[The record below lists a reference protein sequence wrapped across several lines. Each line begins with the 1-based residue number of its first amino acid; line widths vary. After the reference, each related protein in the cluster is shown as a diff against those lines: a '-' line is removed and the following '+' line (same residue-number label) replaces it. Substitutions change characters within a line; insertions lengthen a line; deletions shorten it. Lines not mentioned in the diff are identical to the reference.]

1 MENLILFLKGIIIG
15 IGKIIPGLS
24 GSMIMM
30 VMGLYE
36 KGIDALYHFF
46 DDVKGNF
53 KFLITIGSGIL
64 VAIIL
69 MSKLIKVLL
78 LNYYF
83 IIICFFVGLILGG
96 IPSIFKEVKG
106 HYNKKN
112 IMLFIFF
119 LLLVTSLT
127 FIDTNN
133 QMMLDDGFNDFILMY
148 IIGIIE
154 AATMIIPGISG
165 TAIMMILGLY
175 NILLD
180 LFINLGNFNLMI
192 SNLKSII
199 PFGIGLVTGGMAFI
213 SAIKYLLTNHKVK
226 TYFVIAALALSSV
239 FLMII
244 QAIKSNYYT
253 LDVIMGMILL
263 FVGFISCRS
272 FDKRFFK

>member
-1 MENLILFLKGIIIG
+1 MENLILFLKGVIIG

-36 KGIDALYHFF
+36 KTIDSLYHFF
-46 DDVKGNF
+46 DNIKGNA

-64 VAIIL
+64 LAIVL
-69 MSKLIKVLL
+69 MSKLIKILL

-96 IPSIFKEVKG
+96 IPSIFNEVKG
-106 HYNKKN
+106 NYNKKN
-112 IMLFIFF
+112 IMLFTFF
-119 LLLVTSLT
+119 LLLVTSLS

-133 QMMLDDGFNDFILMY
+133 QIILGNGLKGFVLLFT
-148 IIGIIE
+148 IGIIE

-180 LFINLGNFNLMI
+180 LFSNLGNLNLI
-192 SNLKSII
+192 INNLKLII
-199 PFGIGLVTGGMAFI
+199 PFIVGLIIGGIVFI
-213 SAIKYLLTNHKVK
+213 SLIKYLLTNHKVK

-239 FLMII
+239 F
-244 QAIKSNYYT
+244 
-253 LDVIMGMILL
+253 
-263 FVGFISCRS
+263 
-272 FDKRFFK
+272 